1 MLLLLVVLHGHSS
14 VVVAHCHL
22 INVVVVS
29 MVVGR
34 ILVTIGVSCRLS
46 YAMLHQETHIASV
59 TLPIAGG
66 CCLVVGATVL
76 LVARTYSTSLRV
88 DSSAMG

>member
-1 MLLLLVVLHGHSS
+1 
-14 VVVAHCHL
+14 
-22 INVVVVS
+22 
-29 MVVGR
+29 
-34 ILVTIGVSCRLS
+34 
-46 YAMLHQETHIASV
+46 MLHQETHIASV

-66 CCLVVGATVL
+66 YCLVVGATVL

>member
-1 MLLLLVVLHGHSS
+1 MVVLSS
-14 VVVAHCHL
+14 WLGSRGLL
-22 INVVVVS
+22 II
-29 MVVGR
+29 GR

-66 CCLVVGATVL
+66 YCLVVGATVL

-88 DSSAMG
+88 DSSAMGQLVAC